1 MSNFQ
6 FIKQHQPELAELGE
20 AAEQYIY
27 SDPQAAVI
35 KLRCFGEL
43 FVAFIY
49 QEYSLPKLS
58 NPNFFE
64 KLNHGAF
71 NNAVEQCIV
80 EKLHALRMKG
90 NDAAHYKGTSAD
102 EALWLTKEAYFLSAW
117 LYCSCHGGRVPDVSP
132 FKTPQPTITKQEHLI
147 RDTDAL
153 RKKLTSRT
161 VDLENAKN
169 ELAEAERRITE
180 AQEQVHSLNEAA
192 LEAKRYSLFR
202 DSKSML
208 EQFDF
213 EPEKTR
219 ERISIQDAFAE
230 HQLTDG
236 QAELVDE
243 LDKFLNGRAE
253 KVFLLKGY
261 AGTGKTF
268 ITKGLTEYFKSI
280 GRNFIL
286 AAPTGKASKVISGK
300 TKCEAYTI
308 HKTIYSFSDIKEYMV
323 DDLMGSETY
332 KFYADLAV
340 NEHSADTVYIID
352 EASMISDKYSESE
365 FFRCGT
371 GFLLKDFLKY
381 VNLDHN
387 DHHKKVI
394 FIGDDAQLP
403 PVGMN
408 TSPALDA
415 AYLLKNYNLNTKSL
429 ELTEVVRQKRE
440 SGVIHNAISIR
451 KSLYQKVFNQLN
463 FNMDFPDLEDV
474 EYDSVIE
481 RYMDSCDHKINAK
494 SIIIAHSNTNVAEY
508 NKRIRD
514 VFFPGFDKVC
524 AGDKVLAVN
533 NSDRYGFFIS
543 NGEFGSARQIFGESE
558 ERAITLRRKS
568 KVTGKVEE
576 ISVPLK
582 FRDVEVG
589 FRDLDGKAR
598 WFKAKIIES
607 LLYSD
612 NPTLT
617 SDESKALYVDFC
629 TRHKHLKRKSL
640 EFKETLRSDPYF
652 NALRLKF
659 GYAITC
665 HKAQGSEW
673 EHVFVKCKTSQAQLS
688 ADYFR
693 WLYTAI
699 TRTSNKLYLLE
710 RPKITLGGNIQQ
722 VSNPGIQV
730 STPGVKRNTPSQPD
744 KPTMENPVNSAVSSV
759 AVDPGETFGIPPTAG
774 QLLCLLNKVKERT
787 SESGFEIVS
796 ISHNQYQEVYFFRK
810 ANNSARINIGYN
822 GRSMVSS
829 VSTPQLSEL
838 SQELFEILAPLKGT
852 LLTDSEVQANG
863 QSFEFSEPFLEQYHE
878 MLSEKCSEI
887 NIQIAHLESLD
898 WRQRYYFEKDG
909 RSAVIDIS
917 YSGKHK
923 ITNYQPVPNRGS
935 CPELLAEV
943 SEVLE
948 NGFA

>member
-27 SDPQAAVI
+27 CDPQAAAI

-49 QEYSLPKLS
+49 KEYSLPTLT
-58 NPNFFE
+58 NPKFFD

-71 NNAVEQCIV
+71 KNAVEECIV

-90 NDAAHYKGTSAD
+90 NDAAHYKGTSVD
-102 EALWLTKEAYFLSAW
+102 DALWLTKEAYFLSAW
-117 LYCSCHGGRVPDVSP
+117 LYCSCHGGKVPDVLP
-132 FKTPQPTITKQEHLI
+132 FKTPQPTTTQQENLT
-147 RDTDAL
+147 RDNDAL
-153 RKKLTSRT
+153 RKKLTSST
-161 VDLENAKN
+161 EDLENAKK
-169 ELAEAERRITE
+169 ELAEAERRIAE
-180 AQEQVHSLNEAA
+180 AQEQVELINEVAI
-192 LEAKRYSLFR
+192 EEKRYSLFR

-219 ERISIQDAFAE
+219 ERINIQDAFAE
-230 HQLTDG
+230 YQLTDG
-236 QAELVDE
+236 QAKLVDE
-243 LDKFLNGRAE
+243 LDRFLNGRE
-253 KVFLLKGY
+253 ENVFLLKGY

-308 HKTIYSFSDIKEYMV
+308 HKTIYSFADIKEYMV

-352 EASMISDKYSESE
+352 EASMISDVYNESE

-371 GFLLKDFLKY
+371 GYLLKDFLKY

-387 DHHKKVI
+387 DHRKKVI

-415 AYLLKNYNLNTKSL
+415 AYLLEFYNLNSKSY
-429 ELTEVVRQKRE
+429 ELTEVVRQKLE
-440 SGVIHNAISIR
+440 SGVIHNAIAIR
-451 KSLYQKVFNQLN
+451 KSLNQGVFNQLN
-463 FNMDFPDLEDV
+463 FDMDFPDLEDV
-474 EYDSVIE
+474 EYGSVIE
-481 RYMDSCDHKINAK
+481 RYMESCDHKINAK

-508 NKRIRD
+508 NKRIRE
-514 VFFPGFDKVC
+514 VFFPGSDAVC
-524 AGDKVLAVN
+524 ARDKVLAVN

-543 NGEFGSARQIFGESE
+543 NGEFGLVSKVFGDAE
-558 ERAITLRRKS
+558 ERTVTLRRKS
-568 KVTGKVEE
+568 KVTGQVEE
-576 ISVPLK
+576 IEVPLK
-582 FRDVEVG
+582 FRDVEAG
-589 FRDLDGKAR
+589 FRDLDGKVH
-598 WFKAKIIES
+598 WINAKIIES

-629 TRHKHLKRKSL
+629 TRHQHLKRKSL

-673 EHVFVKCKTSQAQLS
+673 EHVFVKCKISQAQLS
-688 ADYFR
+688 AHYFR

-710 RPKITLGGNIQQ
+710 RPKIKLGDR
-722 VSNPGIQV
+722 VRPVPNPGIQA
-730 STPGVKRNTPSQPD
+730 STPVETPSTPRLPD
-744 KPTMENPVNSAVSSV
+744 KPTKKGPEKPGIPSV
-759 AVDPGETFGIPPTAG
+759 TIDPGETFGIPSSSGA
-774 QLLCLLNKVKERT
+774 LLCLLNKVRDRT
-787 SESGFEIVS
+787 SEAGFEIVS
-796 ISHNQYQEVYFFRK
+796 ISHNQYQEAYFFRK
-810 ANNSARINIGYN
+810 ANDSIRININYN
-822 GRSMVSS
+822 GRSIVSS
-829 VSTPQLSEL
+829 VSAPQLSDI
-838 SQELFEILAPLKGT
+838 SQELVEILAPLKGI
-852 LLTDSEVQANG
+852 LLTVNENHVNG
-863 QSFEFSEPFLEQYHE
+863 QSFEFREPFLEQYHE
-878 MLSEKCSEI
+878 MLSEKCSDK
-887 NIQIAHLESLD
+887 NIQIANLEALN
-898 WRQRYYFEKDG
+898 WCQRYYFERDG

-917 YSGKHK
+917 YSGKHQ
-923 ITNYQPVPNRGS
+923 ITRYQPVPNRGS
-935 CPELLAEV
+935 CPELVAEV
-943 SEVLE
+943 SEVIE